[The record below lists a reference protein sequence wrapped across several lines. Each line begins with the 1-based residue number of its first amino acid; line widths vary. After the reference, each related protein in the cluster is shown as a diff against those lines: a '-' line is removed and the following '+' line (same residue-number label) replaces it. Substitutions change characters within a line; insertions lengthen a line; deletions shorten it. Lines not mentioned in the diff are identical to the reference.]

1 MNLLAKKLNILI
13 VEDDDEEYNLLLDCI
28 QNSCILTE
36 YILHAKNI
44 AQTKEYLLGEI
55 RFDLVFMDLKIQN
68 HQQADFLFQI
78 MDWADHK
85 LPIVA
90 LCEVASPET
99 TLLALINGAKH
110 YLIKGDYDELAV
122 EKVIKDC
129 FSIVDSSGGY
139 FENREFLGDGIALG
153 AVWDID
159 LIQHQ
164 VKRSGK
170 QFYESLGYRDDEYNQ
185 EFDFWEARLHPDD
198 YQRVINTIQKSLA
211 DNTKRYWEV
220 EYRFQKADGS
230 FIWVNERGYILNDA
244 LGRPLRIIGAIIDIN
259 DRKEKEGQ
267 IQFLDHQLGAY
278 FFHNPYPMWIYD
290 NDSYAF
296 LEVNTAAIQ
305 KYGYTRDEFLQMTLR
320 DIRPAQDLV
329 QLRNLPKDIV
339 SSNPVRHWQ
348 VRHQKKNGEIID
360 VEVTAT
366 DIQLDNVMATKV
378 MVIDIT
384 EQLRA
389 RNERTFVLEVVEKL
403 RQESHL
409 LDGLN
414 AILKYVREYIQWQY
428 GEIWL
433 TDSSCDNIKMIT
445 HDFDTN
451 SC

>member
-1 MNLLAKKLNILI
+1 MDLLAKKLNILI

-36 YILHAKNI
+36 HILHAKNI
-44 AQTKEYLLGEI
+44 TQTKEYLLGEI

-170 QFYESLGYRDDEYNQ
+170 QFYESLGTGTMN
-185 EFDFWEARLHPDD
+185 
-198 YQRVINTIQKSLA
+198 IIKSLIFG
-211 DNTKRYWEV
+211 K
-220 EYRFQKADGS
+220 
-230 FIWVNERGYILNDA
+230 
-244 LGRPLRIIGAIIDIN
+244 
-259 DRKEKEGQ
+259 
-267 IQFLDHQLGAY
+267 
-278 FFHNPYPMWIYD
+278 
-290 NDSYAF
+290 
-296 LEVNTAAIQ
+296 
-305 KYGYTRDEFLQMTLR
+305 
-320 DIRPAQDLV
+320 QD
-329 QLRNLPKDIV
+329 
-339 SSNPVRHWQ
+339 
-348 VRHQKKNGEIID
+348 
-360 VEVTAT
+360 
-366 DIQLDNVMATKV
+366 
-378 MVIDIT
+378 
-384 EQLRA
+384 
-389 RNERTFVLEVVEKL
+389 
-403 RQESHL
+403 
-409 LDGLN
+409 
-414 AILKYVREYIQWQY
+414 YIQ
-428 GEIWL
+428 
-433 TDSSCDNIKMIT
+433 TTIKEL
-445 HDFDTN
+445 
-451 SC
+451 